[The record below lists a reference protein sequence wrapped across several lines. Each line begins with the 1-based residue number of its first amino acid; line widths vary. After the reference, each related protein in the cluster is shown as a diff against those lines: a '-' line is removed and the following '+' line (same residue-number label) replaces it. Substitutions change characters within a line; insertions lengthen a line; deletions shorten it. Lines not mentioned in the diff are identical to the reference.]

1 MTEKENN
8 DDLIIIKRSKSK
20 RLIGKILSKG
30 YSYYLLLLKST
41 TLFWTK
47 IFTNDSRIR
56 LLLESDAIVLFFNT
70 LLFAF
75 VGRVFGGLIGRVLI
89 IVCFCNI
96 MLFLFHKMEWITK
109 ANKKK

>member
-8 DDLIIIKRSKSK
+8 DDLIIIKKSESK

-47 IFTNDSRIR
+47 CYIAPKTKTNIF
-56 LLLESDAIVLFFNT
+56 F
-70 LLFAF
+70 
-75 VGRVFGGLIGRVLI
+75 
-89 IVCFCNI
+89 
-96 MLFLFHKMEWITK
+96 
-109 ANKKK
+109 